1 MMKLITTTP
10 VGKNGQTVVPMEI
23 RKMFKLH
30 SKFTRVGWF
39 VHDRRIEVAPI
50 EEKKADY
57 STGELDKLE
66 KLAHAK
72 GGKTFKS
79 AQAAKDYLDTL

>member
-1 MMKLITTTP
+1 MTKLITTTP
-10 VGKNGQTVVPMEI
+10 VGRNGQTVVPVEI

-39 VHDRRIEVAPI
+39 IHDDRIEIAPI
-50 EEKKADY
+50 EETKAEY
-57 STGELDKLE
+57 SLDELSKLG

-72 GGKTFKS
+72 GGKVFKS
-79 AQAAKDYLDTL
+79 SKAAKDYLNNI